1 MSCITTNGDIKK
13 MKDSQATSSQIAAIM
28 AQDMP
33 EGRKR
38 AFFAKLADEQKEV
51 FCKRGRGNKWSAAD
65 AGVGC
70 IVYLCVLFFYDV
82 FMDL

>member
-1 MSCITTNGDIKK
+1 MHAIFLSRASIHFQGR
-13 MKDSQATSSQIAAIM
+13 SGQIRIVAIM
-28 AQDMP
+28 SQDMP

-38 AFFAKLADEQKEV
+38 AFFAKLVDEQKEV
-51 FCKRGRGNKWSAAD
+51 YVKRGRGNKWSAAD

-70 IVYLCVLFFYDV
+70 IVYLCVLFVYDV